1 MQKLNFFKIFRS
13 IFKENK
19 PTQTAESIKADSL
32 PLHVGIIMDGN
43 RRWAKKRNLP
53 VSAGHS
59 KGAETFKKL
68 ALYCNKIG
76 LRHLTVYAFSTENWK
91 RSEKEISALMLL
103 FRKYLKMVM
112 EEFKEENI
120 RIKFIGDISRF
131 SEDIK
136 EMVKVIETET
146 KNRTGLNLNIAMNYG
161 SRAEILRAVR
171 NISQKIESKKLKTED
186 INEQLLENNLYTKG
200 QGDIDLI
207 IRTAG
212 EQRISNFL
220 LWQGAYA
227 EFYFTD
233 VLWPDFSEN
242 EFNKAITEYNKR
254 IRKFGG
260 A

>member
-13 IFKENK
+13 IFKKNK

-200 QGDIDLI
+200 QDDIDLI

-233 VLWPDFSEN
+233 VPWPDFSEN

>member
-13 IFKENK
+13 IFKKNK

>member
-1 MQKLNFFKIFRS
+1 MQKLNFFKILVS
-13 IFKENK
+13 MFKKNK
-19 PTQTAESIKADSL
+19 STQTAESIKADSL

-53 VSAGHS
+53 VSTGHS

-91 RSEKEISALMLL
+91 RSEKEIAALMLL

-120 RIKFIGDISRF
+120 KIKFIGDISRF
-131 SEDIK
+131 SEDII
-136 EMVKVIETET
+136 EMIKTIETET
-146 KNRTGLNLNIAMNYG
+146 RNRTGLNLNIAMNYG
-161 SRAEILRAVR
+161 SRAEILRAIR
-171 NISQKIESKKLKTED
+171 NISQKIESKELKTED